1 MKPADLQDVYEL
13 SPIQEGMLFHS
24 LLDPESGV
32 YVEQLHFTLRGA
44 LDVDAFRRAW
54 QAMVDRHPIFRTGFH
69 WEEVGK
75 ALQAVHAAA
84 TIPVEQLDWR
94 DVPAADRERHH
105 SEFAREERRRGF
117 DLRRPPLMRIVLIRL
132 EDELYRFFWSFP
144 HIVMDGWSFGL
155 ALQEFA
161 ALYAAH
167 AQGQPI
173 ELPPAR
179 PYRDYVAWWKRQ
191 DMGEAETYW
200 RRTLAGF
207 EPAGALES
215 GPAPRPQDGDAGP
228 THGFVPDASLG
239 GLVRDLQQVARD
251 HRLTLNTIV
260 QGAWLILLSRYLGRD
275 DVICGATSTHRPA
288 TLPGAQTIVG
298 PMLST
303 MPVRARVEPDE
314 PLVAW
319 LQRLQSSMAEA
330 RDHGDVPLHLF
341 GQWAGT
347 PHGAPLFETDLA
359 FENAPAPEIG
369 LHGLEVVDFGYDGRP
384 HYPLTMVVF
393 PQEDLPPRLIYDRR
407 RFTPEA
413 AARLLGHFRTILESI
428 AAAPG
433 ARVGDVEMLTA
444 EERRQ
449 LLVEWAATT
458 PQEAAPCLH
467 ERFAAQAART
477 PNAIAA
483 VCGRETLTY
492 RELDEQANRLAH
504 RLRALG
510 AGPGQR
516 VGLCLGRSLHTL
528 TGVLGVLKSG
538 AAYVPLDLSHPAE
551 RMAYILRDADVT
563 VLVTHQAAADR
574 APSFD
579 GPVLCLDKD
588 AAAIAAEDATAPTSG
603 AEPGDLAYVIY
614 TSGSTGRPKG
624 VQVTHA
630 NVVRLVTGAGT
641 LFGFRADDVWSLFH
655 SYAFDVSVFEMWGA
669 FLNGARLVVVPH
681 DTTRSAEALHALVRE
696 QGVTV
701 LSQTP
706 SAFRPFMEADRGH
719 DPAQLSLRYVVFAGE
734 YLDTPLLAPWI
745 ERHGDD
751 RPHLV
756 NMYGITE
763 TTVHS
768 TFRRITAA
776 DLDSPV
782 RSNIGRPL
790 PDLRIHLLDP
800 HGRPVPVGVPGE
812 IHVSGPGVA
821 RGYQN
826 LPELTAERFLPDPFT
841 DDPEARMYR
850 SGDIARRLE
859 NGELESIGRADFQVK
874 IRGFRVEPGEIE
886 AVLAA
891 HPRVR
896 EAVVTA
902 RPHGPGDTRLVAYV
916 VPDGPG
922 DGLAHDLRGHAR
934 ARLPEYMV
942 PTHVVELAA
951 MPLTANGKIDRRA
964 LPEPDAARP
973 DLAADYVA
981 PRTPAEKDVAQ
992 IWGDV
997 LGVERVGVHDDFF
1010 DLGGHSLLATR
1021 VVSRLRAVLGADVTV
1036 RTLFDRP
1043 TVAGLCAALAEREA
1057 AAGQEGAG
1065 QRAGEPHEAPQPIA
1079 ARPRVAYRAG
1089 AQGSGK

>member
-44 LDVDAFRRAW
+44 VDVDAFRRAW
-54 QAMVDRHPIFRTGFH
+54 QDMVDRHPIFRTGFH

-75 ALQAVHAAA
+75 SLQAVHAGT
-84 TIPVEQLDWR
+84 TIPVEELDWR
-94 DVPAADRERHH
+94 DVPAADLERRHR
-105 SEFAREERRRGF
+105 EFAREERRRGF
-117 DLRRPPLMRIVLIRL
+117 DLRRPPLMRLVLIRL
-132 EDELYRFFWSFP
+132 EEDLTRFFWSFP

-161 ALYAAH
+161 TLYAAH
-167 AQGQPI
+167 AQGLPI

-179 PYRDYVAWWKRQ
+179 PYRDYVGWWKRQ
-191 DMGEAETYW
+191 DMAPAEAYW

-207 EPAGALES
+207 EPPAALES
-215 GPAPRPQDGDAGP
+215 GPAPRHDGAEDGP
-228 THGFVPDASLG
+228 THGYVPDASLG
-239 GLVRDLQQVARD
+239 GLVRDLQEVARE

-275 DVICGATSTHRPA
+275 DVVSGATSTHRPA

-303 MPVRARVEPDE
+303 MPVRARVEPGE

-319 LQRLQSSMAEA
+319 LQRLQSAMAEA
-330 RDHGDVPLHLF
+330 REHGDVPLHLF

-347 PHGAPLFETDLA
+347 PPGTPLFETDLA

-369 LHGLEVVDFGYDGRP
+369 LHGLDVVDFGYDGRP

-407 RFTPEA
+407 RYTPEA
-413 AARLLGHFRTILESI
+413 AARLLGHFRAILTNI
-428 AAAPG
+428 AADPA
-433 ARVGDVEMLTA
+433 ARVGDIEMLTA
-444 EERRQ
+444 EEREQ
-449 LLVEWAATT
+449 LREWARTT
-458 PQEAAPCLH
+458 PQQAAPCLH
-467 ERFAAQAART
+467 ERFAEQAART
-477 PNAIAA
+477 PDA
-483 VCGRETLTY
+483 VAVTSGGESLTY
-492 RELDEQANRLAH
+492 RELDEQANRLAR
-504 RLRALG
+504 RLQELG
-510 AGPGQR
+510 AGPGRR
-516 VGLCLGRSLHTL
+516 VGLCLGRSAHTL
-528 TGVLGVLKSG
+528 VGVLGVLKSG
-538 AAYVPLDLSHPAE
+538 AAYVPLDLTHPAE
-551 RMAYILRDADVT
+551 RMEYILRDAEVT
-563 VLVTHQAAADR
+563 VLVTHQAAAER

-579 GPVLCLDKD
+579 GPTVCLDTD
-588 AAAIAAEDATAPTSG
+588 AGALAAQDPTAPACG

-630 NVVRLVTGAGT
+630 NVVRLVTGAGR
-641 LFGFRADDVWSLFH
+641 LFDFRADDVWSLFH

-669 FLNGARLVVVPH
+669 FLNGARLAVVPH
-681 DTTRSAEALHALVRE
+681 DVSRSAEALRALVRDE
-696 QGVTV
+696 KVTV
-701 LSQTP
+701 FSQTP
-706 SAFRPFMEADRGH
+706 SAFRAFMDADRDH
-719 DPAQLSLRYVVFAGE
+719 DPAELGLRYVVFAGE

-745 ERHGDD
+745 GRHGDE
-751 RPHLV
+751 RPHLI

-800 HGRPVPVGVPGE
+800 HGRPVPVGVAGE
-812 IHVSGPGVA
+812 IHVGGPGVA

-841 DDPEARMYR
+841 DEPDARMYR

-874 IRGFRVEPGEIE
+874 IRGFRVELGEIE
-886 AVLAA
+886 AVLSA

-902 RPHGPGDTRLVAYV
+902 RSHGPGDIRLAAYV
-916 VPDGPG
+916 VPDGTG
-922 DGLAHDLRGHAR
+922 DGLARDLRTHAR

-942 PTHVVELAA
+942 PAHVVELAT

-964 LPEPDAARP
+964 LPAPDADRP

-992 IWGDV
+992 IWSDV

-1021 VVSRLRAVLGADVTV
+1021 VVSRLRAVLGADVAV

-1043 TVAGLCAALAEREA
+1043 TVAELCAALAE
-1057 AAGQEGAG
+1057 QESA
-1065 QRAGEPHEAPQPIA
+1065 APQDGPRPIA
-1079 ARPRVAYRAG
+1079 ARPRVPYRPAAREAG
-1089 AQGSGK
+1089 K